1 MTSLA
6 DAQRI
11 RDLEER
17 VRVVE
22 EELLTFKSTLA
33 VVRDRLDA
41 LQEEEPVA
49 PPPPPPPRPP
59 PRSSTGAFAKW
70 QAQQAEA
77 QRKAQEAAL
86 DA

>member
-41 LQEEEPVA
+41 LQEEPVEPA
-49 PPPPPPPRPP
+49 PLPPPRPP

-77 QRKAQEAAL
+77 QRKAEEAAL